1 MNTGVTFGIDTFISA
16 GAQNNFLFYFQS
28 QSTLAFENGGS
39 AFTGIPYPISPGEE
53 FLFTVTGN
61 ATNQE
66 MKFYKNGVYV
76 TNITNITYTTPT
88 NAGNLGVVLGQEYD
102 NNTTG
107 GFDGNQ
113 K

>member
-1 MNTGVTFGIDTFISA
+1 MNTGVTYSIDTFISA
-16 GAQNNFLFYFQS
+16 GAANNFLFYFQS
-28 QSTLAFENGGS
+28 QTTLAFQNAGNGYS
-39 AFTGIPYPISPGEE
+39 GIPYPISPGEE

-76 TNITNITYTTPT
+76 TKITGVSNTTPT
-88 NAGNLGVVLGQEYD
+88 NAGNLGIVLGQEYD
-102 NNTTG
+102 DNATG
-107 GFDGNQ
+107 GFDGHQ